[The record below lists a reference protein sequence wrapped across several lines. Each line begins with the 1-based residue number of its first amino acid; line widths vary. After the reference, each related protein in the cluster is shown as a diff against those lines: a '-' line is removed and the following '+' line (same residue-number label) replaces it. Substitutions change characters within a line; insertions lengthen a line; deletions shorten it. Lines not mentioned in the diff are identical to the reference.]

1 MPLKPVIMQL
11 TPNKTF
17 ALQTDLALYC
27 RTGKNEPET
36 SIQEH
41 TFHYRRLVYNIIK
54 DTMKTA
60 FPIARKLIGK
70 KRWKKSVAYFFENH
84 KCETP
89 QVWRL
94 PNEFCEFY
102 EKNPFPFKKEFPFLK
117 ELLQYE
123 WLEIEVFMMEDLPI
137 ENFNEEYSSKK
148 DILVPNPEIKILPLQ
163 YPVHTKNVKQIT
175 EEDKGQYFV
184 SVHRDYYTK
193 QVKFNDLSFP
203 LVEMLIKVNE
213 DHTTIYDL
221 KILFSK
227 YEKDPQKADKIIDVF
242 IDFALKNNLIL
253 GFNYN

>member
-1 MPLKPVIMQL
+1 MQL

-17 ALQTDLALYC
+17 ALQTDLGLYC
-27 RTGKNEPET
+27 RTGRDQPET

-89 QVWRL
+89 QIWKL
-94 PNEFCEFY
+94 PLEFCEFY

-123 WLEIEVFMMEDLPI
+123 WLEIDVFMMEDLPVEKFKTKRI
-137 ENFNEEYSSKK
+137 SKK
-148 DILVPNPEIKILPLQ
+148 DILIPNPEIRILPLQ
-163 YPVHTKNVKQIT
+163 YPVHIKKIKQIT
-175 EEDKGQYFV
+175 QEDKEQYFV
-184 SVHRDYYTK
+184 SIHRDYYTK
-193 QVKFNDLSFP
+193 QVKFNDLSFA
-203 LVEMLIKVNE
+203 LVEMLIRINE
-213 DHTTIYDL
+213 EETSIFDL
-221 KILFSK
+221 ENLFSK
-227 YEKDPQKADKIIDVF
+227 YENDTGKAEKVIDTF
-242 IDFALKNNLIL
+242 IDFALRHNLIL
-253 GFNYN
+253 GFKNN